1 MKASTLSPRQID
13 VRFFLNNGNTK
24 LENFSRDGPHLGENG
39 KNINLDNYVNF
50 LYQFLDF
57 IVPY

>member
-13 VRFFLNNGNTK
+13 IRFFLNNGNTK

-39 KNINLDNYVNF
+39 KNKFRQLC
-50 LYQFLDF
+50 
-57 IVPY
+57 

>member
-1 MKASTLSPRQID
+1 MKTSKLSPRQID
-13 VRFFLNNGNTK
+13 IRFFLNNGNTK
-24 LENFSRDGPHLGENG
+24 LENFSREGPHLGENS
-39 KNINLDNYVNF
+39 KNIILNNYVNF